1 MIGDAWKFDDGAPVR
16 GSSDVC
22 VCACVRACVCAC
34 AWVCVF
40 VLSHI
45 LITVKSEM
53 ILSQARLNSNS
64 PFLFVPEAV
73 AVALCRVKGVG
84 EEVHSPSEKTMVCI
98 QSRARMH
105 QDVPRQPVNE
115 RCTHSGA
122 RTRVVL

>member
-1 MIGDAWKFDDGAPVR
+1 
-16 GSSDVC
+16 
-22 VCACVRACVCAC
+22 
-34 AWVCVF
+34 
-40 VLSHI
+40 
-45 LITVKSEM
+45 M
-53 ILSQARLNSNS
+53 ILWKARLKSNATRYDLRREAQLPS
-64 PFLFVPEAV
+64 LPFLFVPEAV

-122 RTRVVL
+122 RTHVVFITVLARD